1 MSAASTSVP
10 PPPPRKR
17 FTAVDDIFLLR
28 EVLGA
33 NPFLT
38 PALLNDVLKG
48 LNAASKKN
56 FSLRGARER
65 IDLLVTLYKK
75 NDRINLRKSGT
86 EEQFDEKARLLLEC
100 VALYDEFGRTPAK
113 TLKGKRPTSNAASQ
127 QREEAV
133 SWIMQESTGGADEG
147 DQSATALLEEIYAV
161 PSDGEEEG
169 MAPTEP
175 CSQEPTFSGILR
187 SNGLTS
193 AEKHPAP
200 ATRPTLQGGR
210 KRNLSRG
217 LEFLDM
223 KFQAKNRVM
232 IEEQKL
238 RKEQQKIENRRIDL
252 EEARVS
258 LERERQTT
266 DGELAHRKLIME
278 EEDRLHQ
285 RQLMTQQAEMIEKM
299 VDQMVETNQLLHQLL
314 SKKSD

>member
-1 MSAASTSVP
+1 
-10 PPPPRKR
+10 
-17 FTAVDDIFLLR
+17 LLR

-38 PALLNDVLKG
+38 PALWTDVVKG
-48 LNAASKKN
+48 LNAASKKD

-65 IDLLVTLYKK
+65 VDLLVTLHKK
-75 NDRINLRKSGT
+75 NDLINLRKSGT

-100 VALYDEFGRTPAK
+100 VALHDEFGRKPAK
-113 TLKGKRPTSNAASQ
+113 TLKGRRPTSHAASQ
-127 QREEAV
+127 QREEAM
-133 SWIMQESTGGADEG
+133 SWTMQESTGGADEG
-147 DQSATALLEEIYAV
+147 DHSATALLEEIYAV
-161 PSDGEEEG
+161 PSDGEEEVT
-169 MAPTEP
+169 APTEP
-175 CSQEPTFSGILR
+175 SQEPTFSGILQ
-187 SNGLTS
+187 SDGLTS
-193 AEKHPAP
+193 AERHPAP

-223 KFQAKNRVM
+223 KFQAKTRVM
-232 IEEQKL
+232 MEEQKL

-252 EEARVS
+252 EEARLS
-258 LERERQTT
+258 LERERQMT

-285 RQLMTQQAEMIEKM
+285 RQLMNTQAEMIGKM